1 MKLIPVI
8 KVSRETI
15 ESILKSRVGLVQR
28 QTWVKDGSGRKG
40 HYRMQW
46 VSPGEGK
53 DASDYNKQLD
63 LFGKPESKKPGG
75 DVPTFQAGKKY
86 RHKKGWEGRYVDTS
100 DEKINGE
107 TGWQKWEN
115 DDGAKWTGKFKR
127 EDFEEIP
134 NEAYKPMWPD
144 KGEFVGN
151 GLGDNGR
158 EYEGYRAKDGS
169 THFYDTET
177 GREIGEDGEY
187 LDEKKTDPKAEGKPL
202 IDQIKVTKVSRRQIE
217 FEYQGETYAM
227 GARSDNP
234 VGLKTIQ
241 EDGKA
246 WYSYGGKLSKVR
258 YKEKTELEDALRKK
272 YGKFDPE
279 KQMYEFSDLEK
290 GEKAKDKAGEYK
302 IYHDT
307 FTGVIDE
314 VVNHL
319 GKQGLYMAEDDVFHK
334 IATGPGRPK
343 GGRTDRYNIPLFTGE
358 GKAAGKAVA
367 FQVYDMD
374 GKKFELNMYVSPMK
388 KTLYQD
394 DYEDTVQVR
403 KPAGEEKPA
412 DERKDFKEA
421 QEYAVKNGYLG
432 ADEVNHSQVADLLDK
447 INKSGAL
454 SEDKKKK
461 LVELQAKATIGAE
474 YSTDKEKSRAKAEL
488 DSLRGGKVNES
499 SLLTALADAL
509 FVLGGYNKNVVSA
522 ESKEGADIVA
532 SAVVKMA
539 SGGANK
545 KKPFED
551 MTFEAQKTTGKPSNI
566 AETVRAVM
574 DMSSGS
580 AAQFADSRKVDDI
593 DKFQQDAAKWAY
605 ENDKVGTAFDIL
617 DQYARHKGLRKSIVE
632 SFREGLAKAFG
643 RG

>member
-1 MKLIPVI
+1 MKLIPVV
-8 KVSRETI
+8 KVSRELI
-15 ESILKSRVGLVQR
+15 ESLLKSRAGLVQR

-46 VSPGEGK
+46 VSPATGLPVE
-53 DASDYNKQLD
+53 DEHDKQFD
-63 LFGKPESKKPGG
+63 LFNEKANSNKKL
-75 DVPTFQAGKKY
+75 AEELHAKY
-86 RHKKGWEGRYVDTS
+86 NPKH
-100 DEKINGE
+100 
-107 TGWQKWEN
+107 
-115 DDGAKWTGKFKR
+115 
-127 EDFEEIP
+127 
-134 NEAYKPMWPD
+134 PD
-144 KGEFVGN
+144 KGEFAGN

-187 LDEKKTDPKAEGKPL
+187 LNEKKPDPKVEGKPL
-202 IDQIKVTKVSRRQIE
+202 IDQIKVKKISKRQIE
-217 FEYQGETYAM
+217 FEYQGETYAL
-227 GARSDNP
+227 GARGDNAIA
-234 VGLKTIQ
+234 LKTIQ
-241 EDGKA
+241 KDGKA
-246 WYSYGGKLSKVR
+246 WYNYGGKLGVTGEVSYGEKSK
-258 YKEKTELEDALRKK
+258 LEESLRKK
-272 YGKFDPE
+272 YGKYDRE
-279 KQMYEFSDLEK
+279 KQMYEFSDPSK
-290 GEKAKDKAGEYK
+290 GEKAKDNAGEYK

-319 GKQGLYMAEDDVFHK
+319 GKQGLYMSEDDVFHK

-343 GGRTDRYNIPLFTGE
+343 GGRTDRYTIPLFTGE
-358 GKAAGKAVA
+358 GKPAGKAVS

-412 DERKDFKEA
+412 DEGKDFKEA

-617 DQYARHKGLRKSIVE
+617 DQYARHKGLRKSILW

-643 RG
+643 GR